1 MSVLDRFRLDGR
13 TAMITGGSRGLGRAM
28 ALALAEVGADL
39 ILVGREAEAL
49 ALAKAELT
57 AFGQRVDVVVGD
69 VGTPEGAATACD
81 EVLKL
86 GRAVDVLFNNVG
98 GRRVDVPTEEMPLA
112 QWQAFSGVGHQIGNL
127 PQSHCIRKD
136 SGRFKNSRHQFGLI
150 VDQHQLGLGGI

>member
-28 ALALAEVGADL
+28 AQALAEVGADL

-49 ALAKAELT
+49 ALAKAELI
-57 AFGQRVDVVVGD
+57 GLGRRVDVVVGD

-98 GRRVDVPTEEMPLA
+98 GRRVDVPTEDMPLA
-112 QWQAFSGVGHQIGNL
+112 QWQALFDLNLTSALICCQKIGKVCSNA
-127 PQSHCIRKD
+127 D
-136 SGRFKNSRHQFGLI
+136 AGRW
-150 VDQHQLGLGGI
+150 